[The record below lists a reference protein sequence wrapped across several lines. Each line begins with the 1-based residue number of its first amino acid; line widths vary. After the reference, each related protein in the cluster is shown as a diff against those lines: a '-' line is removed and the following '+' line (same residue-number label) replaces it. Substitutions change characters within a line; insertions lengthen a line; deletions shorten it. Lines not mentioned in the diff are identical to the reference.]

1 MCFLVLVL
9 INENE
14 YDSRIRVS
22 IMKMVVVLKLNLDDF
37 YKAEEELAI
46 QLKKSLQEI
55 QEVSK
60 EKKENV
66 VPMLHRLALVG
77 FGSFFGGLS
86 LMMAGLVVAP
96 IVIPAALTIVGLS
109 SLAGSAVVLFG
120 GPLAVAAIF
129 GLTGSGLVGYMITK
143 RTAGLTQF
151 QFQKIPITEEVTAVK
166 VIESKNPLLDIET
179 VHVTLDDDLFK
190 ETESN
195 DHLIHEDDLILTEN
209 DEKVYKKVFENVK
222 QDKVFVKEE
231 NNKFIIKSIQPEK
244 KIQLSKFDE
253 IFQLLQVE
261 NLDKLEKKIPPPVEF
276 KFKLIF
282 TDF

>member
-179 VHVTLDDDLFK
+179 IHVTLDDDLLK

-276 KFKLIF
+276 KFILIF